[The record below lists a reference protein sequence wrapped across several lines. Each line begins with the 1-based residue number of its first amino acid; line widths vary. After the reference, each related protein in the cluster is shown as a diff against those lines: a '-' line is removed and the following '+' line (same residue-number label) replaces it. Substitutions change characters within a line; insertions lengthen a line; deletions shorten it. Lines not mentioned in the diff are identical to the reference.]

1 MEGYCQGMLVV
12 VQSESQLTLDIE
24 KDSSLLL
31 GMTLRGF
38 VIPNPSTN
46 TLRVNSVRDLGQT
59 EPLAECLTVVT
70 HGPLAVDA
78 HF

>member
-24 KDSSLLL
+24 KDSSLPL
-31 GMTLRGF
+31 GMTLRGI

-46 TLRVNSVRDLGQT
+46 TLRINSVRDLGQT
-59 EPLAECLTVVT
+59 EPLAECLTIVT
-70 HGPLAVDA
+70 HDPLAVDA
-78 HF
+78 HY

>member
-1 MEGYCQGMLVV
+1 MLVV
-12 VQSESQLTLDIE
+12 VQSESQLTDIE
-24 KDSSLLL
+24 KDSSLPL